1 MNKFSILIKWAI
13 RFTFIAILW
22 AYLEKLLGYHTDKIN
37 SIFSFG
43 LIFGIVYLI
52 TYYLTLAEVFTKV
65 YNEKISYKSAFMNL
79 ATLTLFIA
87 FLSPF
92 PHLVMN
98 NYISPDFFSNA
109 ISYYENKSPES
120 IETAKEFYTLK
131 SFILNGIQNTFSI
144 GILLAAI
151 MPLLFVNRKAK
162 TLEKSENKTVSK
174 KIKKK
179 YQSTKKL

>member
-22 AYLEKLLGYHTDKIN
+22 SYLEKLLGYHTDKIS

-43 LIFGIVYLI
+43 LIFGIVYVI

-98 NYISPDFFSNA
+98 NYISPDFFDNA
-109 ISYYENKSPES
+109 IALYKDKSPQS
-120 IETAKEFYTLK
+120 IETAKQFYSLK
-131 SFILNGIQNTFSI
+131 SFVLNGIQNTFSI
-144 GILLAAI
+144 GILLAAV
-151 MPLLFVNRKAK
+151 MPLLFINRKTQNETLK
-162 TLEKSENKTVSK
+162 TSQTKKIKRKYQSSK
-174 KIKKK
+174 KI
-179 YQSTKKL
+179 